1 MSALRNFYDPK
12 VPSRNLW
19 TTIPGLITAILS
31 ILVMFGI
38 FTPEQSQQLNTHLA
52 NIIQFGTGIYAA
64 VIAIILMFK
73 ATG

>member
-1 MSALRNFYDPK
+1 MSALRNFYDSK

-31 ILVMFGI
+31 ILVMFGV
-38 FTPEQSQQLNTHLA
+38 FTSEQSQELNANLT
-52 NIIQFGTGIYAA
+52 NIIQFGSGIYAA